1 MTNPKL
7 DRFVKFIEYGGI
19 VTDVTLYNCLYTEM
33 KEAIEKAEKYDKYE
47 NSGQDGLGNNCIT
60 IRKYKLDDLESQNKS
75 LSEEN
80 ARLKEIADK
89 RYKFLDGL
97 YSNQKIEI
105 QNLKSQLEDM
115 KEIVKA
121 YNESKLTKQLEQYK
135 SKYGELK

>member
-1 MTNPKL
+1 MGWRNITMTNPKL
-7 DRFVKFIEYGGI
+7 DRFVKFIENGGI

-47 NSGQDGLGNNCIT
+47 NSGQ
-60 IRKYKLDDLESQNKS
+60 
-75 LSEEN
+75 
-80 ARLKEIADK
+80 
-89 RYKFLDGL
+89 DGL